1 MYSLY
6 SGLYGEVVPKRGTFF
21 KLEVYERV
29 GNIVVGNS
37 RTKSMDLHS
46 SHKKL
51 AVCNV
56 CYV

>member
-6 SGLYGEVVPKRGTFF
+6 SGLYGEVVSKRGTFF

-37 RTKSMDLHS
+37 PTESMDLHS
-46 SHKKL
+46 SRKKL